1 MPNSRL
7 QVAPRTLL
15 GKKVAQMRRAGRTP
29 GNIYGHK
36 VDSKAVEADSATLLH
51 LLRASSRNQIID
63 LSVEGEESPRTVVVR
78 AVQRNPVNG
87 RLLHIDFFQISMTEK
102 MRAQVPLILIG
113 TSPAVGT
120 YGGIL
125 LQAIEHVDVEALP
138 GDIPPHYEVDVSGL
152 TELEQGIHVRDLNI
166 DEEKVLLMTDPDVVV
181 ARVAT
186 PRLAAEDEEKPAV
199 EGEEGEAAAPA
210 EGEAVPSEETPAEES
225 A

>member
-1 MPNSRL
+1 MPNGQL
-7 QVAPRTLL
+7 QVAPRSLL
-15 GKKVAQMRRAGRTP
+15 GKKVSQMRRAGRTP

-36 VDSKAVEADSATLLH
+36 VESKAVEADSAALLH

-63 LSVEGEESPRTVVVR
+63 LSVEGEDAPRTVVVR

-102 MRAQVPLILIG
+102 MRAQVPLMLIG

-138 GDIPPHYEVDVSGL
+138 GDIPPHYDVDVSVL
-152 TELEQGIHVRDLNI
+152 TELEQGIHVRDLGI
-166 DEEKVLLMTDPDVVV
+166 DQEKVLLMTDSDVVV
-181 ARVAT
+181 ARVAA

-199 EGEEGEAAAPA
+199 EGEEAEAPAAAEGEAAAA
-210 EGEAVPSEETPAEES
+210 ETPSEES

>member
-1 MPNSRL
+1 MANNQL
-7 QVAPRTLL
+7 QVAPRSLL

-36 VDSKAVEADSATLLH
+36 VESKAVEADSAALLH

-63 LSVEGEESPRTVVVR
+63 LSVAGEDGPRTVVVR

-102 MRAQVPLILIG
+102 MRAQVPLTLIG

-138 GDIPPHYEVDVSGL
+138 GDMPPHYEVDVSVL

-166 DEEKVLLMTDPDVVV
+166 DQEKVLLMTDPDVVV
-181 ARVAT
+181 ARVAA

-199 EGEEGEAAAPA
+199 EGEEAEAAAV
-210 EGEAVPSEETPAEES
+210 EGEVAPAAETPAEES